1 MGSHLLSDC
10 QNTEEGKCEWVSQ
23 PAYTLFPPPAST
35 LLSAPKGART
45 LRIIQFDSARCA
57 GTRALKWKQKLTV
70 PCQNDRLL
78 KWQEK

>member
-35 LLSAPKGART
+35 PLSMPKSARA
-45 LRIIQFDSARCA
+45 LRIIQFDSARRV
-57 GTRALKWKQKLTV
+57 GTRALKQKEKLTV

-78 KWQEK
+78 K